1 MPSAPTIRT
10 SVESIS
16 PCLTQSSPHAPI
28 LLRPPRFAASR
39 HISSHLATSHH
50 APPYRGAALSRLA
63 SRSIAAACVRHAGEY
78 TSLCRSCRSSCG
90 APVSLSVTRHRAAL
104 QPSHTHIPSH
114 IDTQLPYPHTSVP
127 NFHTRTHRYPT
138 SAPTHIFWC
147 RLCSSRRITSHRLSI
162 TLILYRHVCLFPRP
176 FIAIVCLAHP
186 CLSGSCLSCS
196 CRSGSCGE
204 GGGGSGCGEGG
215 GDGGRW

>member
-1 MPSAPTIRT
+1 MWRDGVTRCSEFFYVAN
-10 SVESIS
+10 
-16 PCLTQSSPHAPI
+16 SS
-28 LLRPPRFAASR
+28 
-39 HISSHLATSHH
+39 TSHH

-114 IDTQLPYPHTSVP
+114 VDTQLPYPHTSVP
-127 NFHTRTHRYPT
+127 NFHTRAHRYPT

-147 RLCSSRRITSHRLSI
+147 RLCSSHRITSHRFV
-162 TLILYRHVCLFPRP
+162 VCLYHSYL
-176 FIAIVCLAHP
+176 ISSCLSVGSS

-196 CRSGSCGE
+196 CQSGSCGE
-204 GGGGSGCGEGG
+204 GGGGSGRGRGQRR
-215 GDGGRW
+215 GGRWRWRRRRGWRRRGRR